1 MKEIPIALCG
11 LGTVGSSVV
20 KLLQEHKDILSSRLE
35 ALPALVQIGARR
47 PNPNCD
53 INDIEREADIFK
65 VADDTRSKILVEL
78 IGGVDDA
85 FELTMRAFAAQKDV
99 ISANKALIAEKG
111 ELLMAA
117 AREHG
122 VNYFYEAAV
131 AGGIPIIKVL
141 REGLVA
147 NRVTRIAGIINGTG
161 NYILT
166 AMAQEDKSFPD
177 ALQEAQ
183 GLGYAEADPTYDI
196 DGTDSAHKIAILA
209 ALAFDIPFSYDR
221 VYKEGITDIMPD
233 DVNHAKELGY
243 VIKHLAIAQLSS
255 SDNGAEKISIRVH
268 PTLVSKREEIAVVNG
283 VTNGVMIDSIPL
295 GRTFYSGAGAGGEA
309 TASAVL
315 ADLSD
320 CIRGSRSGEVVSNK
334 GEGNN
339 KDNQMLNRNIDFAP
353 IAEISSEFY
362 LRVNV
367 EDEAGVLAK
376 ITEILSSSNISIEGL
391 HQKEHHPSQPD
402 LVPVIII
409 THLTKEQTIN
419 QAIQQIEKIPQV
431 VGKVIKLRILSE

>member
-20 KLLQEHKDILSSRLE
+20 KFLQKHKDILSSRLE
-35 ALPALVQIGARR
+35 ALPVLVQIGARR
-47 PNPNCD
+47 SNPNCD
-53 INDIEREADIFK
+53 ISDIEREADIFK
-65 VADDTRSKILVEL
+65 VADDKRSKILVEL

-85 FELTMRAFAAQKDV
+85 FELTMRAFAANKDV
-99 ISANKALIAEKG
+99 VSANKALIAEKG

-166 AMAQEDKSFPD
+166 AMAQEGKSFPD

-196 DGTDSAHKIAILA
+196 NGTDSAHKIAILA

-315 ADLSD
+315 ADISD
-320 CIRGSRSGEVVSNK
+320 CIRCSHSGEVASNK
-334 GEGNN
+334 GKSDGNN
-339 KDNQMLNRNIDFAP
+339 NAMLKRNIDFTA
-353 IAEISSEFY
+353 IAETSSEFY

-367 EDEAGVLAK
+367 EDEAGVLAN

-409 THLTKEQTIN
+409 THLTKEQIIN

>member
-53 INDIEREADIFK
+53 ISDIEREADILK

-166 AMAQEDKSFPD
+166 AMAQEGKSFPD

-320 CIRGSRSGEVVSNK
+320 CIRGSRSGEVASNK

-339 KDNQMLNRNIDFAP
+339 KDNQMLKRNIDFAS

-391 HQKEHHPSQPD
+391 HQKEHHPSHPD

>member
-35 ALPALVQIGARR
+35 AFPALVQIGARR
-47 PNPNCD
+47 SNPNCD
-53 INDIEREADIFK
+53 ISDIEREADIFK
-65 VADDTRSKILVEL
+65 VADDKRSKILVEL

-85 FELTMRAFAAQKDV
+85 FELTMRAFAANKDV

-111 ELLMAA
+111 EVLMAA

-166 AMAQEDKSFPD
+166 AMAQEGKSFPD

-221 VYKEGITDIMPD
+221 VYKEGIIDIMPD
-233 DVNHAKELGY
+233 DVNHAEELGY

-320 CIRGSRSGEVVSNK
+320 CIRSSHSGEIASNK
-334 GEGNN
+334 GEGDN
-339 KDNQMLNRNIDFAP
+339 KDKAMLKRNIDFAT

-409 THLTKEQTIN
+409 THLTKEQIIN

>member
-47 PNPNCD
+47 SNPNCD
-53 INDIEREADIFK
+53 ISDIEREADIFK

-166 AMAQEDKSFPD
+166 AMAQEGKLFPD

-320 CIRGSRSGEVVSNK
+320 CIRGSRSGEVASNK

-339 KDNQMLNRNIDFAP
+339 KDNQMLNRNIDFTP
-353 IAEISSEFY
+353 IAETCSEFY

>member
-47 PNPNCD
+47 SNPNCD
-53 INDIEREADIFK
+53 ISDIEREADIFK
-65 VADDTRSKILVEL
+65 VADDKRSKILVEL

-85 FELTMRAFAAQKDV
+85 FELTMRAFAANKDV
-99 ISANKALIAEKG
+99 VSANKALIAEKG

-166 AMAQEDKSFPD
+166 AMKQEGKSFPD

-255 SDNGAEKISIRVH
+255 SDNGAEKVSIRVH

-315 ADLSD
+315 ADISD
-320 CIRGSRSGEVVSNK
+320 CIRSSHSGEIVSNK

-339 KDNQMLNRNIDFAP
+339 KDNAMLKRNIDFIP
-353 IAEISSEFY
+353 IADTSSEFY

-409 THLTKEQTIN
+409 THLTKEQIIN

>member
-53 INDIEREADIFK
+53 ISDIERETDIFK

-166 AMAQEDKSFPD
+166 AMAQEGKSFPD

-196 DGTDSAHKIAILA
+196 DGTDSAHKITILA

-320 CIRGSRSGEVVSNK
+320 CIRGSRSGEVASNK

-339 KDNQMLNRNIDFAP
+339 NAMLNRNIDFTP